1 MNSAAARLYAEFRE
15 AAYFPSLNGI
25 RAICALMVIK
35 LHVDWSVPGSP
46 QILDFGFLGVD
57 MFFVISG
64 FLIVT
69 LLLRER
75 EARGRFDL
83 GQFYLR
89 RTLRIFPIYYL
100 LIAFLVVLA
109 LATYRHSSR
118 TWDLYKWSF
127 PVFALYLQDIVPT
140 FMGMMYHTWSLPM
153 EEQFYLAWPAVERAF
168 GRAWIIPTLLVLLA
182 LNEMC
187 NFGVFA
193 HALTAIYGPGG
204 PMRPMFLI
212 TFTPILLGVLG
223 AHLLHEPRTGEPI
236 AAVLGNRWA
245 PPLLMAMAML
255 VCEVS
260 VKFQGLDRMVV
271 HLLFWLALMAMVL
284 NPRGIFARTL
294 QSRVLSY
301 LGSISYGIYLY
312 HVIVLVFVQKLCEA
326 RHLSPGPFTM
336 FVAVTSLATGVA
348 ALSYRYIE
356 TPIMRSRRRLPG
368 AASIATAQPAA

>member
-1 MNSAAARLYAEFRE
+1 MTSPAARLHADFRG

-35 LHVDWSVPGSP
+35 LHVNWSVPGSP

-75 EARGRFDL
+75 DARGQFDL
-83 GQFYLR
+83 KQFYLR

-109 LATYRHSSR
+109 LATYPRSTR

-153 EEQFYLAWPAVERAF
+153 EEQFYLVWPAVERLF
-168 GRAWIIPTLLVLLA
+168 RRAWIIPTLLMLLVV
-182 LNEMC
+182 NEMC
-187 NFGVFA
+187 NFGLFA
-193 HALTAIYGPGG
+193 HALTAVYGPGG

-212 TFTPILLGVLG
+212 TFAPILLGVLG

-236 AAVLGNRWA
+236 AAVLGNRWV
-245 PPLLMAMAML
+245 PPLLLAMAML
-255 VCEVS
+255 VCEYS
-260 VKFQGLDRMVV
+260 EKFQGLDRMTV

-284 NPRGIFARTL
+284 NPRGVFARTL
-294 QSRVLSY
+294 QSPVLSY

-312 HVIVLVFVQKLCEA
+312 HVIVLVFVEKLCEA
-326 RHLSPGPFTM
+326 RHLAPSPFAM
-336 FVAVTSLATGVA
+336 FAAVSLLAIVVA
-348 ALSYRYIE
+348 ALSFRYIE
-356 TPIMRSRRRLPG
+356 APIIRSRRRLPG
-368 AASIATAQPAA
+368 AAIAPVARPAA